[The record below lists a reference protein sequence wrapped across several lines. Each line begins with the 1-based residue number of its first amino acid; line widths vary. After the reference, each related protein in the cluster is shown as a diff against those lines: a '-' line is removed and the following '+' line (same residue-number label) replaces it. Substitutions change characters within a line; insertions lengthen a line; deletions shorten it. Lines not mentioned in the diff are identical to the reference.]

1 MTYVKPEVV
10 ALGDA
15 TKVIQDPTSSKLINT
30 FFDGVNTPKRQV
42 QTAYDLDE

>member
-15 TKVIQDPTSSKLINT
+15 THVIQDPKSSKLIHNVT
-30 FFDGVNTPKRQV
+30 DGSPTSKRQT
-42 QTAYDLDE
+42 TAYDLDE

>member
-15 TKVIQDPTSSKLINT
+15 TNLIQDPTSSKLIHNVA
-30 FFDGVNTPKRQV
+30 DGAKPKRQFA
-42 QTAYDLDE
+42 AYDLDE